1 MAKTLL
7 QINTVINSG
16 STGRIAEEI
25 GQTALAAGWR
35 SVIAYGRNPR
45 PSRSEAIRIGGD
57 WGVRLHGLRSR
68 VFDDAGFGS
77 RRVTEAFI
85 REAEKLSP
93 DVIHLHNVHGYYLNI
108 DVLFRWLAQANVP
121 VVWTLHDCW
130 PFTGHCSHFDFIGC
144 EKWKTGCF
152 ACPQKREYPASL
164 LCDRSR
170 KNWEQKRE
178 LFSSVKNLT
187 LVPVSDWLAGVTRE
201 SFLGDKKIC
210 RIYNGTDTSVFSP
223 RCDGGAV
230 REKYGLGN
238 RFVAL
243 GCASVWTERKGL
255 SDFIKLRERV
265 PEKDLAIVLVG
276 LSEKQIQALPAGIVG
291 IRRTESVEALA
302 DLYSA
307 ADLFLNPTYEDNF
320 PTVNIEALAC
330 GTPVCTYK
338 TGGSPEAIDENTGFV
353 VEQGDID
360 DVISAIEAI
369 RSRGKAAY
377 SEGCRSRAL
386 SRFRKEDRWAEYL
399 ALYESLSTNYT
410 NFTN

>member
-1 MAKTLL
+1 MPKTLL

-45 PSRSEAIRIGGD
+45 PSKSEAIRIGSD
-57 WGVRLHGLRSR
+57 WGVRLHALRSR
-68 VFDDAGFGS
+68 IWDDTGFGS
-77 RRVTEAFI
+77 RRATEAFI

-108 DVLFRWLAQANVP
+108 ELLFRWLAQTNVP

-152 ACPQKREYPASL
+152 ACPQKRGYPTSL

-178 LFSSVKNLT
+178 LFSAVNNLT

-210 RIYNGTDTSVFSP
+210 RIYNGTDTTVFSP
-223 RCDGGAV
+223 KGDGKSV
-230 REKYGLGN
+230 REKYGLGS
-238 RFVAL
+238 RSVVL

-276 LSEKQIQALPAGIVG
+276 LSEEQIQGLPSGIVG

-307 ADLFLNPTYEDNF
+307 ADVILNLSREETF
-320 PTVNIEALAC
+320 GLTTVEGFAC
-330 GTPVCTYK
+330 GTPGIVFDCTA
-338 TGGSPEAIDENTGFV
+338 SPELVTPETGFV
-353 VEQGDID
+353 IKAGDIEGL
-360 DVISAIEAI
+360 VSALETI
-369 RSRGKAAY
+369 RSRGKSAY
-377 SEGCRSRAL
+377 SNACRSRAL
-386 SRFRKEDRWAEYL
+386 SCFRKEDRWAEYL
-399 ALYESLSTNYT
+399 NLYGEIG
-410 NFTN
+410 

>member
-1 MAKTLL
+1 MSKTLL

-45 PSRSEAIRIGGD
+45 LSQSEAIRIGSD
-57 WGVRLHGLRSR
+57 WSVRLHGLRSR
-68 VFDDAGFGS
+68 IFDDTGFGS
-77 RRVTEAFI
+77 RRATEAFI

-93 DVIHLHNVHGYYLNI
+93 DVIHLHNIHGYYLNI
-108 DVLFRWLAQANVP
+108 EVLFRWLTQANVP

-144 EKWKTGCF
+144 EKWKTGCL

-178 LFSSVKNLT
+178 LFSAVNNLT
-187 LVPVSDWLAGVTRE
+187 LVPVSDWLAGIARE

-210 RIYNGTDTSVFSP
+210 RIYNGTDTAVFSP
-223 RCDGGAV
+223 RGSGKSA
-230 REKYGLGN
+230 REKYGLGS
-238 RFVAL
+238 RLVVL

-255 SDFIKLRERV
+255 SDFIKLRARV

-276 LSEKQIQALPAGIVG
+276 LSEEQLQSLPSGIVG

-302 DLYSA
+302 GLYSA
-307 ADLFLNPTYEDNF
+307 ADLFVNPTYEDNF

-330 GTPVCTYK
+330 GTPVCTYH
-338 TGGSPEAIDENTGFV
+338 TGGSPEAINVDTGFV

-360 DVISAIEAI
+360 GLVSVLETI
-369 RSRGKAAY
+369 RTRGKSAY
-377 SEGCRSRAL
+377 AEACRSRAL
-386 SRFRKEDRWAEYL
+386 ACFRKEERWAEYL
-399 ALYESLSTNYT
+399 RLYDDRISLPMC
-410 NFTN
+410 

>member
-1 MAKTLL
+1 MCTLL
-7 QINTVINSG
+7 QMNTVINSG

-25 GQTALAAGWR
+25 GQTAFAAGWR

-45 PSRSEAIRIGGD
+45 PSQSETIRIGSN

-68 VFDDAGFGS
+68 ILDDTGFGS
-77 RRVTEAFI
+77 RRATEAFI

-108 DVLFRWLAQANVP
+108 EVLFRWLAQANVP

-130 PFTGHCSHFDFIGC
+130 PFTGHCAYFDIVGC

-152 ACPQKREYPASL
+152 ACPQKREYPVSL

-187 LVPVSDWLAGVTRE
+187 LVPVSDWLAGIARE
-201 SFLGDKKIC
+201 SFLGDKNIC
-210 RIYNGTDTSVFSP
+210 RIYNGTDTTVFSP
-223 RCDGGAV
+223 KGDGKPV
-230 REKYGLGN
+230 REKYGLGA
-238 RFVAL
+238 RSVAL
-243 GCASVWTERKGL
+243 GCAGAWDKRKGL
-255 SDFIKLRERV
+255 SDFIKLRERL

-276 LSEKQIQALPAGIVG
+276 LSEEQIQGLPSGIVG

-307 ADLFLNPTYEDNF
+307 ADLFINPTYEDNF

-330 GTPVCTYK
+330 GTPVCTYR
-338 TGGSPEAIDENTGFV
+338 TGGSPEAINGDTGFV
-353 VEQGDID
+353 VEQGDIEGLA
-360 DVISAIEAI
+360 SALETI
-369 RSRGKAAY
+369 RSLGKSAY
-377 SEGCRSRAL
+377 SNACRSRAL
-386 SRFRKEDRWAEYL
+386 SCFRKEERYAEYIS
-399 ALYESLSTNYT
+399 LYEAVIGNKS
-410 NFTN
+410 

>member
-1 MAKTLL
+1 MSMPKTLL

-45 PSRSEAIRIGGD
+45 PSKSETIRIGSD
-57 WGVRLHGLRSR
+57 WGVRLHALRSR
-68 VFDDAGFGS
+68 IFDDTGFGA
-77 RRVTEAFI
+77 RRATEAFI

-108 DVLFRWLAQANVP
+108 EVLFRWLAQANVP

-152 ACPQKREYPASL
+152 ACPQKRGYPASF

-178 LFSSVKNLT
+178 LFSSVNNLT

-210 RIYNGTDTSVFSP
+210 RIYNGTDTTVFSP
-223 RCDGGAV
+223 KGDGKSV
-230 REKYGLGN
+230 REKYGLGA
-238 RFVAL
+238 RSVAL
-243 GCASVWTERKGL
+243 GCASVWTGRKGL
-255 SDFIKLRERV
+255 VDFIKLRERV

-276 LSEKQIQALPAGIVG
+276 LSEEQIQGLPSGIVG
-291 IRRTESVEALA
+291 IRRTESVKALA

-307 ADLFLNPTYEDNF
+307 ADVILNLSREETF
-320 PTVNIEALAC
+320 GLTTVEGFAC
-330 GTPVCTYK
+330 GTPGIVFDCTA
-338 TGGSPEAIDENTGFV
+338 SPELVTLETGFV
-353 VEQGDID
+353 VKAGDIEGL
-360 DVISAIEAI
+360 VSALETI
-369 RSRGKAAY
+369 RSRGKSAY
-377 SEGCRSRAL
+377 SNACRSRAL
-386 SRFRKEDRWAEYL
+386 SCFRKEDRWAEYL
-399 ALYESLSTNYT
+399 RLYEEIG
-410 NFTN
+410 

>member
-1 MAKTLL
+1 MSKTLL

-45 PSRSEAIRIGGD
+45 LSKSETIRIGSD
-57 WGVRLHGLRSR
+57 WGVRLHALRSR
-68 VFDDAGFGS
+68 ILDDTGFGS
-77 RRVTEAFI
+77 RRATEAFI
-85 REAEKLSP
+85 REAERLSP

-108 DVLFRWLAQANVP
+108 EVLFRWLAQANVP

-152 ACPQKREYPASL
+152 ACPQKRGYPTSL

-178 LFSSVKNLT
+178 LLSAVNNLT
-187 LVPVSDWLAGVTRE
+187 LVPVSDWLAGIARE

-210 RIYNGTDTSVFSP
+210 RIYNGTDTTVFSP
-223 RCDGGAV
+223 KGDGKAV
-230 REKYGLGN
+230 REKYGLGL
-238 RFVAL
+238 RSVAL

-276 LSEKQIQALPAGIVG
+276 LSDEQIQGLPSGIVG

-307 ADLFLNPTYEDNF
+307 ADLFINPTYEDNF

-330 GTPVCTYK
+330 GTPICTYR
-338 TGGSPEAIDENTGFV
+338 TGGSPESINGDSGFV
-353 VEQGDID
+353 VEQGDIEGL
-360 DVISAIEAI
+360 VSALETI
-369 RSRGKAAY
+369 RSRGKSAY
-377 SEGCRSRAL
+377 SNACRSRAL
-386 SRFRKEDRWAEYL
+386 SCFRKEERWAEYL
-399 ALYESLSTNYT
+399 RLYGEVG
-410 NFTN
+410 